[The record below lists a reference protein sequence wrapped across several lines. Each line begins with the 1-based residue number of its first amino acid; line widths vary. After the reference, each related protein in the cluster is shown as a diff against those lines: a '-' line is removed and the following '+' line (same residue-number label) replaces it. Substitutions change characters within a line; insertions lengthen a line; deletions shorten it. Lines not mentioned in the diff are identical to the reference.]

1 MRASLSESSLTLGTL
16 SIYGKSTSLMN
27 PEASIAESEE
37 DEGIDE
43 GPWKEKEDV
52 EKDYPSGGRDIDEEM
67 GHPEPL
73 HLPTLLRLSSALLGA
88 LGRRLVGVVFGT
100 DEVPRYGFRAQSR
113 TRARRRLGEEE
124 YDPWAVWG
132 LAGIAFAIGFCA
144 GLVVNVKESTGA

>member
-1 MRASLSESSLTLGTL
+1 
-16 SIYGKSTSLMN
+16 MN

-43 GPWKEKEDV
+43 GIDESFWKEKEDV
-52 EKDYPSGGRDIDEEM
+52 EIVHLGGGGDGHEEM
-67 GHPEPL
+67 DHPEPL

-88 LGRRLVGVVFGT
+88 LGRRLVGAVFGP
-100 DEVPRYGFRAQSR
+100 DEVSEDGLRAQSR
-113 TRARRRLGEEE
+113 ARARRRHGEEE

-144 GLVVNVKESTGA
+144 GLVVNVKESTGV

>member
-1 MRASLSESSLTLGTL
+1 MRTSLSASSLTLGAL
-16 SIYGKSTSLMN
+16 STPAKSSLRN

-43 GPWKEKEDV
+43 GAWKERGITQ
-52 EKDYPSGGRDIDEEM
+52 GGHLGGDGDDEEM
-67 GHPEPL
+67 SHPDPL

-88 LGRRLVGVVFGT
+88 VGRRLVGVVFGT
-100 DEVPRYGFRAQSR
+100 DEVPKGGFRAQSR
-113 TRARRRLGEEE
+113 ARTRQRNGEDE

>member
-1 MRASLSESSLTLGTL
+1 
-16 SIYGKSTSLMN
+16 MN

-37 DEGIDE
+37 DEGIYEDSR
-43 GPWKEKEDV
+43 KEKEGLERGYLV
-52 EKDYPSGGRDIDEEM
+52 GGGDGHGEM
-67 GHPEPL
+67 GHPDPL

-100 DEVPRYGFRAQSR
+100 DELPEDGLHAQSR
-113 TRARRRLGEEE
+113 TRARRRHGEED

-144 GLVVNVKESTGA
+144 GLVVNVKESTAV